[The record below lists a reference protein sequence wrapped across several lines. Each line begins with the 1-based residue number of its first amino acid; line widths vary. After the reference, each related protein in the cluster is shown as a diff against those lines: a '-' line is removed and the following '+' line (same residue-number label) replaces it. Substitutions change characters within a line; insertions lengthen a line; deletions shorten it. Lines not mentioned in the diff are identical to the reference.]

1 LRKEDEVMKARLAWV
16 VVLFAGLM
24 MAGVEASAAS
34 GLDLKGK
41 FERTFQ
47 VTGAANLDV
56 VTGSGDIT
64 VRTGDASTVVVK
76 GIIHVGRMEADA
88 EQILSDLEQ
97 HPPIVQSGN
106 SIRIGHQEGGERWR
120 HVSIDYELA
129 VPAGSEFKA
138 RTGSG
143 DLSITG
149 PLGAVDAQTG
159 SGDVAIESVKGS
171 VRLMSGSGDVRMK
184 EAGASGADVQ
194 TGSGDVLVALPS
206 QGGFDLAVQTGS
218 GDVSTA
224 TGLTI
229 ESWKSSYGS
238 FTGKVRGGGARY
250 AIRTGSG
257 DVRIE

>member
-1 LRKEDEVMKARLAWV
+1 MKLRLAWGAGF
-16 VVLFAGLM
+16 LAGLM
-24 MAGVEASAAS
+24 IAAAQAPWAS
-34 GLDLKGK
+34 GADLRGK

-56 VTGSGDIT
+56 ATGSGDIT

-76 GIIHVGRMEADA
+76 GTIHVNSMEAGA
-88 EQILSDLEQ
+88 EQLLRDLEQ
-97 HPPIVQSGN
+97 HPPVTQSGN
-106 SIRIGHQEGGERWR
+106 SIRIGHEEGGERR
-120 HVSIDYELA
+120 RNVSIDYELV
-129 VPAGSEFKA
+129 VPSGSEFKA

-143 DLSITG
+143 DLSVSG
-149 PLGAVDAQTG
+149 PLGAVDVQTG
-159 SGDVAIESVKGS
+159 SGDVAIESVKGI
-171 VRLMSGSGDVRMK
+171 VRLMTGSGDIRMK
-184 EAGASGADVQ
+184 DAGAGGADVQ
-194 TGSGDVLVALPS
+194 TGSGDVAVALPS

-229 ESWKSSYGS
+229 ESWKSSHGS
-238 FTGKVRGGGARY
+238 FMGKVRGGGTRY